1 MYNRNNGDNMKINY
15 KIVKR
20 FSNKE
25 ISVKENLELYR
36 NFQKILNPIHK
47 KAKYED
53 IKIPLNHRDINVRIF
68 NDFEDDQKHKLII
81 FIHGGGWVSGSV
93 ESYTNFCHRLSKET
107 NRIVLLIDYR
117 LAPENPFPAG
127 FDDCFDITY
136 LVIKNIKNLN
146 LKAKDICLMGDSAGA
161 NLVAAVAHKARNE
174 RKFKFKNMILLYPT
188 LQNDYSLNTPYKSV
202 IENGYDFILTRQILE
217 EYTMM
222 YVSTED
228 DLYDPYCAPLLDNN
242 FKKLPESLII
252 TCKLDPLRDE
262 GREYVEK
269 LRNAKNKVTHV
280 EFDVMHAYMTN
291 KMYKKEIDETYILIN
306 EFLGDN
312 NE

>member
-1 MYNRNNGDNMKINY
+1 MKINY
-15 KIVKR
+15 KIVKK
-20 FSNKE
+20 FSNKD
-25 ISVKENLELYR
+25 ISVKENLQLYR

-53 IKIPLNHRDINVRIF
+53 IKISLTHRDIKVRVF
-68 NDFEDDQKHKLII
+68 NDFNDNKEHKIII
-81 FIHGGGWVSGSV
+81 FLHGGGWVSGSID
-93 ESYTNFCHRLSKET
+93 SYTNFCHRLSKET

-136 LVIKNIKNLN
+136 LVVKNIKNLN
-146 LKAKDICLMGDSAGA
+146 LKTKDICLMGDSAGA
-161 NLVAAVAHKARNE
+161 NLVAAIAHRSRDE
-174 RKFKFKNMILLYPT
+174 RKFKISKMILLYPT
-188 LQNDYSLNTPYKSV
+188 LQNDYSLKTPYKSV
-202 IENGYDFILTRQILE
+202 IQNGYDYMLTRKVLK

-228 DLYDPYCAPLLDNN
+228 DLYDPYCAPLLDDN

-252 TCKLDPLRDE
+252 TCNLDPLRDE
-262 GREYVEK
+262 GRHYVEK
-269 LRNAKNKVTHV
+269 LKEAKNKVTHV
-280 EFDVMHAYMTN
+280 EYNVMHAYMSN
-291 KMYKKEIDETYILIN
+291 KMYKEETNETYNVIN
-306 EFLGDN
+306 KFLGDN